1 VSNQT
6 KLILLSV
13 HNVLY
18 SMASYSNELTLYVC
32 NIYNT
37 DFLIDKLDLL
47 THWLATDSL
56 TCSVSLGE
64 LIESHARNINPSQ
77 QRSCY
82 SLAQTVYTRCE
93 AYRKAAV
100 CMCRYGRYYGML
112 RYAQEVANFNEE
124 DYLFVLETEPNSE
137 LALHLVYSSPPLLSV
152 KRVRLYLN
160 C

>member
-47 THWLATDSL
+47 THWLATDSVSVFRIVTSNL
-56 TCSVSLGE
+56 TNIAIVS
-64 LIESHARNINPSQ
+64 
-77 QRSCY
+77 
-82 SLAQTVYTRCE
+82 
-93 AYRKAAV
+93 
-100 CMCRYGRYYGML
+100 
-112 RYAQEVANFNEE
+112 
-124 DYLFVLETEPNSE
+124 
-137 LALHLVYSSPPLLSV
+137 
-152 KRVRLYLN
+152 
-160 C
+160 

>member
-1 VSNQT
+1 MSRSPLLLYCQT
-6 KLILLSV
+6 LISTRSPDSV
-13 HNVLY
+13 KPNKADSIECTQCALQH
-18 SMASYSNELTLYVC
+18 
-32 NIYNT
+32 
-37 DFLIDKLDLL
+37 DKLDLL